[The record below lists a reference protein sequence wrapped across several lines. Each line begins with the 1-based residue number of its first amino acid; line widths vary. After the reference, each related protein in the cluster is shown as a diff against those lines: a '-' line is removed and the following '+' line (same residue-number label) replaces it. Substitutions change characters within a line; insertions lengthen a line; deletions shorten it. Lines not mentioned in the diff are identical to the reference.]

1 MWMSATSAVPAEKLR
16 RQPSALSATL
26 LMPSAEHWMPS
37 SPIRT
42 SLSVQSH
49 ERYFLLFARKMSP
62 KRNSLQLLK
71 VFDGISRIRPPSRSA
86 CVSPKS
92 AAHSA
97 LPHYLQY
104 RKNVDAQITVQAKD
118 GSELLNSSPRE
129 EPQQLVAFQGSG
141 INSADILKTLFDDLP
156 QQELVSAH
164 EQKTSCERIRLGR
177 PTIHEIKKQSSYNQ
191 RQPI

>member
-71 VFDGISRIRPPSRSA
+71 VFDGISESRPPSRSA
-86 CVSPKS
+86 FVSPIS

-104 RKNVDAQITVQAKD
+104 RKNVDAQITLKTEN
-118 GSELLNSSPRE
+118 GSELLGINHCMNSANVASRVGTNQVPTLDMMPYFSCE
-129 EPQQLVAFQGSG
+129 LLVAERKDRIQSTGLLLR
-141 INSADILKTLFDDLP
+141 SAT
-156 QQELVSAH
+156 ELY
-164 EQKTSCERIRLGR
+164 
-177 PTIHEIKKQSSYNQ
+177 P
-191 RQPI
+191 

>member
-71 VFDGISRIRPPSRSA
+71 VFDGISEIRPLSRSV
-86 CVSPKS
+86 CVSPIS
-92 AAHSA
+92 AAHSV
-97 LPHYLQY
+97 LPHYLRC
-104 RKNVDAQITVQAKD
+104 RKNGDAQTTLKPKD
-118 GSELLNSSPRE
+118 GRELFFLLRTKN
-129 EPQQLVAFQGSG
+129 
-141 INSADILKTLFDDLP
+141 
-156 QQELVSAH
+156 
-164 EQKTSCERIRLGR
+164 
-177 PTIHEIKKQSSYNQ
+177 PTIPCHLRHRHKPPIYQEIPFGDPSKNWHHHANENVL
-191 RQPI
+191 

>member
-26 LMPSAEHWMPS
+26 PMPSAEHWMPS

-97 LPHYLQY
+97 LPHYLRC
-104 RKNVDAQITVQAKD
+104 RKNGDAQVPLKAESS
-118 GSELLNSSPRE
+118 SELSGIDHCMNSTNVASRVGTNQVPTLDMMPYFSCE
-129 EPQQLVAFQGSG
+129 LLVAERKGRIQSTRLLLR
-141 INSADILKTLFDDLP
+141 SAT
-156 QQELVSAH
+156 ELY
-164 EQKTSCERIRLGR
+164 
-177 PTIHEIKKQSSYNQ
+177 P
-191 RQPI
+191 